1 LEQSNKI
8 RAVFGAGFAVL
19 LGLGMAA
26 VYQTF
31 VWENSVTQVARA
43 FESLNKL
50 DGLAYSSKAAE
61 ASALRFANGTDTK
74 AATECRQD
82 LADVHALFT
91 DLDSIAGVGSN
102 AAFGALRDRLSE
114 ALNEQATGLNASLE
128 SAEPAKRLSDL
139 MTKRD
144 VSGARLQLQTAI
156 QSLRAIVRQTLD
168 DRVAYQASTAGRA
181 RRLFMT
187 AGALCMLLI
196 VIAGWQLSLD
206 FSRREMFGRAR
217 ARRNEHYRQAVEL
230 ATDMIVR
237 LDNEGR
243 FTYWNPA
250 ALQLL
255 HYAEEEV
262 IGRSFTKLVR
272 LDSRRQ
278 VERFYMRQKAHNR
291 KSSYHEFPVLDGHGR
306 QRWIG
311 LNAQVLMSDNEI
323 AGFQAIARDL
333 TERRKL
339 EISASKRQEFM
350 ERLAANTPGI
360 LYVFD
365 LADRKTLF
373 TNREIAAVL
382 GYKPEETGTF
392 DQVAMRLFHPD
403 DLPALRTHHD
413 ALRRARDGEVLRLE
427 YRARHAD
434 GNWVWFSVWESP
446 FTRDANDKVVQI
458 VGSAQ
463 DVSAHHAARERLT
476 WRANYDTLTRLAN
489 RQHFWSRLQ
498 NLLRR
503 ASMEHMRVA
512 LCLFDIDLFK
522 DINDRFGHAAGD
534 EVLEAIGTIV
544 RSELRSEDSSGRLG
558 GDEFC
563 FALPNV
569 DCEEAARLAE
579 RIRDRL
585 STMAFGMNGAGSPFT
600 ASATFGI
607 AVWQPDMGARELME
621 AADRALYRAKASGRN
636 RVCVDA

>member
-1 LEQSNKI
+1 LDQSNKI

-31 VWENSVTQVARA
+31 VWENSVTLVARSY
-43 FESLNKL
+43 ESLNKL
-50 DGLAYSSKAAE
+50 DGIAYASKAAE
-61 ASALRFANGTDTK
+61 AAALRFANGTDAK

-82 LADVHALFT
+82 LADVHALFA
-91 DLDSIAGVGSN
+91 DLDSVPDGGRT
-102 AAFGALRDRLSE
+102 AAFRTLRDRLAEVLSE
-114 ALNEQATGLNASLE
+114 QSNGLDAALDSTSPVKQLAQ
-128 SAEPAKRLSDL
+128 L
-139 MTKRD
+139 MSVRD
-144 VSGARLQLQTAI
+144 ASGARLRLQSAV
-156 QSLRAIVRQTLD
+156 QSLRTVVRQNLD
-168 DRVAYQASTAGRA
+168 DRVIYQTATAGRA

-187 AGALCMLLI
+187 AGILCMLLI
-196 VIAGWQLSLD
+196 VLAGWQLSLD
-206 FSRREMFGRAR
+206 FSRREIFGRAR
-217 ARRNEHYRQAVEL
+217 ARRGEHYRQAVEL

-237 LDNEGR
+237 LDSEGR

-262 IGRSFTKLVR
+262 MGRSFTKLVR
-272 LDSRRQ
+272 LDVRRQ
-278 VERFYMRQKAHNR
+278 VERFYMRQNARNR
-291 KSSYHEFPVLDGHGR
+291 RNSYYEFPVLDGHGR
-306 QRWIG
+306 ERWIG
-311 LNAQVLMSDNEI
+311 LNAQALVKDNEI

-339 EISASKRQEFM
+339 ETSVAKRQEFM

-360 LYVFD
+360 LHVFD
-365 LADRKTLF
+365 LADRKTIF
-373 TNREIAAVL
+373 ANREIAAVL
-382 GYKPEETGTF
+382 GYKPEDRSNF
-392 DQVAMRLFHPD
+392 DQLAMRLFHPD
-403 DLPALRTHHD
+403 DLSALRAHHD
-413 ALRRARDGEVLRLE
+413 ALSHARDGEVLRLE

-446 FTRDANDKVVQI
+446 FTRDPEGRVIQI

-476 WRANYDTLTRLAN
+476 WQANYDTLTRLAN

-503 ASMEHMRVA
+503 ASMEHLRVS

-522 DINDRFGHAAGD
+522 EINDQFGHAAGD
-534 EVLEAIGTIV
+534 EVLESVGTIV
-544 RSELRSEDSSGRLG
+544 RSEMRSEDSSGRVG

-563 FALPNV
+563 FVLPNA
-569 DCEEAARLAE
+569 DHEEAARLAE

-585 STMAFGMNGAGSPFT
+585 STMAFGMNGSGSPFT

-607 AVWQPDMGARELME
+607 AAWQPNMGARELME
-621 AADRALYRAKASGRN
+621 AADRALYRAKSAGRN
-636 RVCVDA
+636 CVCVDA